1 MLNLAISS
9 GLLFTSLAIPVSIAV
24 TSGTISA
31 SAAVLDIELLSNVT
45 SNNDSGTSTSNRWT
59 AANQNQPVNFTVSG
73 GALADASAVFSGQK
87 QAVLVVPPELRGNV
101 GCSGARQS
109 IPMSRL
115 IFQKLLFD
123 RRFECDQ

>member
-1 MLNLAISS
+1 MKRKLLRILIGKVSIKWTKRKMLNLAISS

-73 GALADASAVFSGQK
+73 GAFSRCFRC
-87 QAVLVVPPELRGNV
+87 V
-101 GCSGARQS
+101 
-109 IPMSRL
+109 
-115 IFQKLLFD
+115 
-123 RRFECDQ
+123 

>member
-1 MLNLAISS
+1 MILVFIVYFKKKEGRSDEKELLRILIGKVSIKWTKRKMLNLAS

-73 GALADASAVFSGQK
+73 GALGMLPLCLVDKTSG
-87 QAVLVVPPELRGNV
+87 V
-101 GCSGARQS
+101 SGS
-109 IPMSRL
+109 S
-115 IFQKLLFD
+115 
-123 RRFECDQ
+123 

>member
-9 GLLFTSLAIPVSIAV
+9 GLLFTSLAIPVEYS

-73 GALADASAVFSGQK
+73 GALADASAVFSGQNK
-87 QAVLVVPPELRGNV
+87 R
-101 GCSGARQS
+101 C
-109 IPMSRL
+109 
-115 IFQKLLFD
+115 
-123 RRFECDQ
+123 